1 MPGVKPEG
9 HLLGED
15 AEDNPSYGFGY
26 VDEQL
31 VVESTD
37 RARRPATLLE
47 TLTGKA
53 RLRDYVLL
61 LIIVLVI
68 SD

>member
-15 AEDNPSYGFGY
+15 TEYNPSFGFGC
-26 VDEQL
+26 VDEPL
-31 VVESTD
+31 VVEATD
-37 RARRPATLLE
+37 RHRPPTLLE
-47 TLTGKA
+47 TLIGKA

-61 LIIVLVI
+61 LIIVLAI